1 MKIKIYNI
9 AIHQSHLISI
19 NLQQQWWDSLVYKQK
34 VTKKAQPNFWV
45 ITYNKK

>member
-19 NLQQQWWDSLVYKQK
+19 HIQQQFWGSLVYKK
-34 VTKKAQPNFWV
+34 KTTKKAQPKFWL
-45 ITYNKK
+45 ITYHKK